1 MELKNDNRE
10 WLRLRKILSQR
21 AVPSGVWAYALRIP
35 NRLFGLI
42 CTNILA
48 WVLIILDSILE
59 NTIIFTLDFRAEE
72 VMLLRSEVMKD
83 LKESF

>member
-10 WLRLRKILSQR
+10 WLKLRESLSQR
-21 AVPSGVWAYALRIP
+21 AVRSGMWPYALRIT

-42 CTNILA
+42 CTIILA
-48 WVLIILDSILE
+48 WVLTILESILE
-59 NTIIFTLDFRAEE
+59 NTKISTPDFRAEE
-72 VMLLRSEVMKD
+72 VMLLRSEAMKD